1 MKEVIRMGRNYKTI
15 RNGRGTEL
23 MIGEGKYISAGAGGT
38 DITIRGDGKVLAFDG
53 WNDLVNAIN
62 EDKAVYCKHD
72 YPYGGDKDC

>member
-38 DITIRGDGKVLAFDG
+38 DITIRGDGKVLAFG
-53 WNDLVNAIN
+53 EWNDLVNAIN

-72 YPYGGDKDC
+72 YHYGM